1 MSFLWSLLGLVLSLG
16 ILVTLH
22 EWGHYIV
29 GRLFNIKVEKFS
41 IGFGRPIWM
50 RQWGETQ
57 FQVAAIPL
65 GGYVKFTDER
75 EGPVDEADLPR
86 AFNRQPVW
94 KRFLVVLAG
103 PVVNIIFAWLAF
115 ALVYGLGVAQ
125 LKPLIELP
133 KADYQPWEVVALDA
147 QPVQSWTQFQRLFL
161 QKILNDEEASRDHA
175 LMVKAFN
182 RSQYLEVNL
191 TPPKTTHMPIQDASA
206 VLKQWFE
213 ANGIK
218 IYRPPIPAVISQVMP
233 DSPAQIAGL
242 QPGDQVVAIDG
253 KPIQQWQALVQW
265 ISEHPG
271 VTATFTVLRQGKKIP
286 IKVKLGKKV
295 VKGHATG
302 FMGVAVQVSADQ
314 LKPYLVKTS
323 YNVWESLKLG
333 IEKSLS
339 LTVLTGQMIQRMLVG
354 EVGTESLSGP
364 IGIAQVAGQALQSGV
379 ISFISFLAVLSL
391 SLGLLNLLPI
401 PVLDGG
407 HLFMYLIEMLR
418 GRPLSDSVQQAAQ
431 MVGLFLILSLTL
443 FAIFNDLS
451 KLFDS

>member
-1 MSFLWSLLGLVLSLG
+1 
-16 ILVTLH
+16 
-22 EWGHYIV
+22 
-29 GRLFNIKVEKFS
+29 
-41 IGFGRPIWM
+41 
-50 RQWGETQ
+50 
-57 FQVAAIPL
+57 
-65 GGYVKFTDER
+65 
-75 EGPVDEADLPR
+75 
-86 AFNRQPVW
+86 
-94 KRFLVVLAG
+94 
-103 PVVNIIFAWLAF
+103 
-115 ALVYGLGVAQ
+115 
-125 LKPLIELP
+125 
-133 KADYQPWEVVALDA
+133 
-147 QPVQSWTQFQRLFL
+147 
-161 QKILNDEEASRDHA
+161 
-175 LMVKAFN
+175 
-182 RSQYLEVNL
+182 
-191 TPPKTTHMPIQDASA
+191 
-206 VLKQWFE
+206 
-213 ANGIK
+213 
-218 IYRPPIPAVISQVMP
+218 MP

-271 VTATFTVLRQGKKIP
+271 VAATFTVLRQGKKIP

-364 IGIAQVAGQALQSGV
+364 IGIAQVSGQALQSGV